1 MHCSVLVV
9 EDSETVRREIVHI
22 LKGKSIFDTF
32 FEADDGLQGFKV
44 LLGHKI
50 DLILCDV
57 DMPMMDGFKF
67 ISLVQSRED
76 LRDVPIILLTGK
88 EDRDSKIRGL
98 EQGASDYITKPFDA
112 GELVA
117 RVKVHLKIK
126 TLQDQLKQANE
137 LLLAISHTDHLTG
150 LYNRRYLEETLE
162 REFRRTQ
169 RKGNNLAVMILDID
183 HFKMVND
190 TYGHQQGDYVLCKIA
205 ALFQRVLREYDTAAR
220 FGGEEFIAVIPETSL
235 SEARNIAE
243 RIRASIEET
252 LFSVGDEKI
261 RITASFGVSAFPAE
275 EIRSADDLIRVA
287 DKALYSAKIKGRN
300 RVELMPPDPSYS
312 LSNLFAE

>member
-1 MHCSVLVV
+1 MHSSVLVV

-32 FEADDGLQGFKV
+32 YEADDGLQGFKV

-98 EQGASDYITKPFDA
+98 EQGASDYITKPFDG

-169 RKGNNLAVMILDID
+169 RKGNNLAVMIMDID

-205 ALFQRVLREYDTAAR
+205 TLFQRVLREYDTAAR

-235 SEARNIAE
+235 SEARIIAE
-243 RIRASIEET
+243 RIRISIEET
-252 LFSVGDEKI
+252 LFNVGDEKI

-287 DKALYSAKIKGRN
+287 DKALYTAKISGRN
-300 RVELMPPDPSYS
+300 RVELTPPDPSYS
-312 LSNLFAE
+312 LTSLFAE

>member
-1 MHCSVLVV
+1 MHSSVLVV
-9 EDSETVRREIVHI
+9 EDSDTVRREIVQI
-22 LKGKSIFDTF
+22 LKGKSIFKTF
-32 FEADDGLQGFKV
+32 YEADDGLQGFKV
-44 LLGHKI
+44 LLGRKI

-76 LRDVPIILLTGK
+76 LRDIPIILLTGK

-98 EQGASDYITKPFDA
+98 EHGASDYITKPFDA

-150 LYNRRYLEETLE
+150 LCNRRYLEETLE

-169 RKGNNLAVMILDID
+169 RKGNSLAVMILDID

-190 TYGHQQGDYVLCKIA
+190 TYGHQQGDSVLCKVA
-205 ALFQRVLREYDTAAR
+205 AIFQRALREYDTAAR

-235 SEARNIAE
+235 SEAKNIAE
-243 RIRASIEET
+243 RIRGAIEGA
-252 LFSVGDEKI
+252 LFNVGVENI
-261 RITASFGVSAFPAE
+261 RITASFGISSFPAE
-275 EIRSADDLIRVA
+275 GIRSADDLIREA
-287 DKALYSAKIKGRN
+287 DKALYSAKVNGRN
-300 RVELMPPDPSYS
+300 RVGVMPPAQSMS
-312 LSNLFAE
+312 ISHLFVD